1 MKHSLRSAVIGIST
15 LVLLAS
21 NSYAYGH
28 GTDHSH
34 DAPSALDAAL
44 AAQSDDHK
52 ARYGAR
58 HPKETLE
65 FFEVKAGDTVVE
77 ALPGGGWYTKIL
89 LPFLGE
95 EGTLIGVDYEQSM
108 WQHFGGFATEEFIEK
123 KKAWTTT
130 WPAGTADWGIEH
142 SAPVSAVKFG
152 AIPEALN
159 GTADKVLLIRAL
171 HNVARF
177 ESKGGYLTT
186 ALNNSFS
193 MLKPGGI
200 LGVVQHEA
208 REDRSDEWAGGNA
221 GYLKQSF
228 IVEAAT
234 KAGFELVESSDIN
247 NNELD
252 QAQSGDIVWR
262 LPKGLATSKEDPE
275 LAAQMNAIGESN
287 RMTLKF
293 RKPE

>member
-1 MKHSLRSAVIGIST
+1 
-15 LVLLAS
+15 
-21 NSYAYGH
+21 
-28 GTDHSH
+28 
-34 DAPSALDAAL
+34 
-44 AAQSDDHK
+44 
-52 ARYGAR
+52 
-58 HPKETLE
+58 
-65 FFEVKAGDTVVE
+65 
-77 ALPGGGWYTKIL
+77 
-89 LPFLGE
+89 
-95 EGTLIGVDYEQSM
+95 M
-108 WQHFGGFATEEFIEK
+108 WQHFGDFATEEFIEK

-142 SAPVSAVKFG
+142 RAPVSAVKFG

-234 KAGFELVESSDIN
+234 KAGFELV
-247 NNELD
+247 
-252 QAQSGDIVWR
+252 QSGDIVWR
-262 LPKGLATSKEDPE
+262 LPPGLATSKEDPE